1 MFSPNPAVFTLR
13 MLSLVAFIARS
24 SPVHS
29 GAHPGAPLPASIPH
43 WVSDAPLV
51 PQSWVLDVLLTELTA
66 VNSYSSDI
74 LNSTGCQFLHIAPL
88 PCISHM
94 LDLNI

>member
-13 MLSLVAFIARS
+13 MLSLVPFIARS

-29 GAHPGAPLPASIPH
+29 GAHPGAPLPAH

-51 PQSWVLDVLLTELTA
+51 LQSWVLDVLLTELTA

-74 LNSTGCQFLHIAPL
+74 LNSTGGQFLHIAPL
-88 PCISHM
+88 RCISHM
-94 LDLNI
+94 LGLNI